1 VSYFRVLR
9 LGMSSYGRSSN
20 SAVRGKSF
28 FLDVLPMY
36 SVSLISALAFD
47 VGFYATTSMFIS
59 EAAL

>member
-1 VSYFRVLR
+1 
-9 LGMSSYGRSSN
+9 MSSYGRSSN